1 MQVEPV
7 KKETLTEQVMSQL
20 ANKITSGELEP
31 GERLP
36 DERSLA
42 TMFGVTRSRIR
53 EALRALSLIGLI
65 DIKPGGGSFVSAASG
80 QIPRETILWSFHRE
94 LSNVSDLYD
103 ARRLIEGT
111 VYLSCYDHRTSDVID
126 ALQEYAERLLA
137 LDPANLDLDTLLE
150 LLDEI
155 DTYVGQHCGNG
166 IYAKLMDTMIVLR
179 HDSARRILSVPASS
193 DSAIL
198 WRTRILKA
206 FNQDD
211 RDAFATTVDNFFT
224 NSVKQLTKF

>member
-20 ANKITSGELEP
+20 AGKITSGELEP

-65 DIKPGGGSFVSAASG
+65 EIKPGGGSFVSEKGG
-80 QIPRETILWSFHRE
+80 QIPRETLLWSFHRE

-103 ARRLIEGT
+103 ARRLIEET
-111 VYLSCYDHRTSDVID
+111 VYLSCYDHRTDEVVQV
-126 ALQEYAERLLA
+126 LQRYSEQLLE
-137 LDPANLDLDTLLE
+137 LDPANVDLDDLLD

-155 DTYVGQHCGNG
+155 DTYVGEHCGNG
-166 IYAKLMDTMIVLR
+166 IYAKLMGTMIVLR

-211 RDAFATTVDNFFT
+211 REVFASTVDSFFT
-224 NSVKQLTKF
+224 SSVKQLTEF